1 MLCSGGC
8 AVWLQVLTG
17 VARSCTSDPVLVVHH
32 LVNGRL
38 VPGPE
43 GAQAPL
49 PADALWVD
57 VDCTTAAE
65 DAGLEAALGVEIPSR
80 EDLREIEASSRLYR
94 ENDAIVLTLSLATGI
109 LKNKDVL
116 AAELHPLAVILSP
129 KALVT
134 VRFTDLTAIDRLMVQ
149 TGRACPAT
157 PPALL
162 MMLLDT
168 VIDRLADSIE
178 RIAVEID
185 DINRQAFWRGGAS
198 GRPQRLSNIA
208 LQSLLQR
215 LGTAQDALSK
225 TRESAVSLSRATSFL
240 ALSLPKDAERAAQ
253 IKSMTRDLA
262 SLTDHASYLGST
274 ITFLLDATLG
284 LINIEQNAVLKIFS
298 VFAVVFLPPTLV
310 AGIYGMNFAFMP
322 ELGQPW
328 GYPLALG
335 LMLLSAVLPYVIARW
350 RGWL

>member
-1 MLCSGGC
+1 MHLFLML
-8 AVWLQVLTG
+8 T
-17 VARSCTSDPVLVVHH
+17 VHH
-32 LVNGRL
+32 LVGGRL
-38 VPGPE
+38 VPEEG

-49 PADALWVD
+49 PADTLWVD
-57 VDCTTAAE
+57 LFSPSAAE
-65 DAGLEAALGVEIPSR
+65 DAALEAALGVEIPSR

-94 ENDAIVLTLSLATGI
+94 EHDSVVLTLSLATGI
-109 LKNKDVL
+109 LKNKDEL
-116 AAELHPLAVILSP
+116 AAELYPLAVILSP

-134 VRFTDLTAIDRLMVQ
+134 LRYTDLSVIDRMMVQ
-149 TGRACPAT
+149 TGRASPAT

-185 DINRQAFWRGGAS
+185 TINRLAFPRAS
-198 GRPQRLSNIA
+198 GDGRQQRLSNIA

-215 LGTAQDALSK
+215 VGTAQDALSK

-240 ALSLPKDAERAAQ
+240 VLTLPKDATRQAQ
-253 IKSMTRDLA
+253 LKSMTRDLA

-274 ITFLLDATLG
+274 ITFLLDAALG

-298 VFAVVFLPPTLV
+298 VFAVVFMPPTLV
-310 AGIYGMNFAFMP
+310 AGIYGMNFIDMP
-322 ELGQPW
+322 ELRQPW
-328 GYPLALG
+328 GYSMALG
-335 LMLLSAVLPYVIARW
+335 LMLLSAVLPYAIARW
-350 RGWL
+350 RRWL